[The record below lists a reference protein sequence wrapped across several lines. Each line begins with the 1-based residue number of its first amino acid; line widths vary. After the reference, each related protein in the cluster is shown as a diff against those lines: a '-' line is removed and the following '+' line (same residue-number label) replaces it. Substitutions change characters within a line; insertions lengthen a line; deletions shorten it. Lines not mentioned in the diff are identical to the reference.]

1 MAVDLRRTDLGL
13 LVALDA
19 LLAEQS
25 VTRAAER
32 LGISQPA
39 LSAQLARLR
48 DLFGDPLLVQA
59 GARMTPTPRAAALHA
74 PLHRLLDD
82 LQALVRGGQA
92 FDPATSE
99 RVFRIAA
106 TDNLHRVCSGPLAAG
121 VAAAAPGMRLAL
133 LAFDA
138 HAAWDQ
144 LDRADAD
151 LLIASERMTP
161 AEAIGQRLYHDDFV
175 FVQRKGHPRGTGP
188 LDLDQF
194 CEARHVLVSPDG
206 GGFSGATDEALA
218 AIGRSRRVVIS
229 LPSFLLVAP
238 LITANDFVAVMPRR
252 LALLQQAE
260 IDVFAA
266 PLPIPGYDVHAAWHP
281 RHQRDAAHIWLRRK
295 LADIAA

>member
-1 MAVDLRRTDLGL
+1 MDLRRTDLGL
-13 LVALDA
+13 LLALDA

-59 GARMTPTPRAAALHA
+59 GTRMTPTPRAAELHA
-74 PLHRLLDD
+74 PLHQLLDE
-82 LQALVRGGQA
+82 LQALVRGAQA
-92 FDPATSE
+92 FDPATSD

-106 TDNLHRVCSGPLAAG
+106 TDNLHRVCTGALAGA
-121 VAAAAPGMRLAL
+121 VATAAPGIRLAL

-138 HAAWDQ
+138 RAGWDQ
-144 LDRADAD
+144 LDRGEAD
-151 LLIASERMTP
+151 LLIASARMTP
-161 AEAIGQRLYHDDFV
+161 AEAIGQRLYRDEFV

-188 LDLDQF
+188 VDLDQF
-194 CEARHVLVSPDG
+194 CALDHVLVSPDG
-206 GGFSGATDEALA
+206 GGFAGATDEALA
-218 AIGRSRRVVIS
+218 AIGRRRRVVIS

-252 LALLQQAE
+252 LARLQQAE
-260 IDVFAA
+260 LDLFPTPV
-266 PLPIPGYDVHAAWHP
+266 PIPGYDIHAAWHP
-281 RHQRDAAHIWLRRK
+281 RHQRDPAHAWLRRR
-295 LADIAA
+295 LAEVAA